1 MVALNDFIQ
10 IHENVID
17 EDTCDFLIQLFE
29 QNPEYCENEEG
40 QSYSQFNLTEVR
52 ELSEEV
58 NKIHNDLIRNVY
70 KHRDEYYEC
79 YDKRVFPDSH
89 AFEKFKIQRFIP
101 NDEEEFDTYVDVQDY
116 TSAKR
121 FLCFMWY
128 LSDNEAGQD
137 VFLDSFIQPERGKL
151 IVYPSLWLFP
161 HKKITPVNEPQYI
174 LKTYLHYK

>member
-10 IHENVID
+10 THENAID
-17 EDTCDFLIQLFE
+17 SDTCDFLIQLFE

-89 AFEKFKIQRFIP
+89 AFEKFKIQRFMP
-101 NDEEEFDTYVDVQDY
+101 NEDNENDTYVDVQDY

-128 LSDNEAGQD
+128 LSHNEAGQD
-137 VFLDSFIQPERGKL
+137 EFLDLFIQPEKGKL
-151 IVYPSLWLFP
+151 VVYPSLWLFP